1 MPKKDS
7 TTGEPIISETGN
19 WNVASDF
26 ARVKI
31 MNPQSKCE
39 YYEDI
44 ATFGYDTIIEEL
56 MNYSIPNDLVKFT
69 GLKRLVR
76 ELIKLCK
83 NTRFAMKRE
92 NTKGELDDYEKA
104 LKQIKTILPSLIN
117 IKRDHV
123 NKTEELV
130 IISEKYNKVLEI
142 VLEIKASINIP
153 LNKNHLIFTDREEFD
168 PNVYKKL
175 MKIRMQERG

>member
-7 TTGEPIISETGN
+7 TTGEQIISETGN

-44 ATFGYDTIIEEL
+44 AVFGYDTIIEEL
-56 MNYSIPNDLVKFT
+56 MNYSIPNDLVKYT

-83 NTRFAMKRE
+83 NTRFAMKRP
-92 NTKGELDDYEKA
+92 NTKDELDKYEKA
-104 LKQIKTILPSLIN
+104 LKQIKKILPSLIN

-168 PNVYKKL
+168 PNAYKKL
-175 MKIRMQERG
+175 MKLRMQERG

>member
-1 MPKKDS
+1 MPQKDS
-7 TTGEPIISETGN
+7 TTGEKIISETGN

-31 MNPQSKCE
+31 MTPQSKCE

-44 ATFGYDTIIEEL
+44 AIFGSDTIIEEL
-56 MNYSIPNDLVKFT
+56 MSYTIPNDLVRFT

-92 NTKGELDDYEKA
+92 GTKDELDEYEK
-104 LKQIKTILPSLIN
+104 SLIK
-117 IKRDHV
+117 IKKVLPLLFFMRRDNV
-123 NKTEELV
+123 NRTEELE
-130 IISEKYNKVLEI
+130 IIPEKFNKVLEI

-153 LNKNHLIFTDREEFD
+153 LNKNHLIFTDKDEFD
-168 PNVYKKL
+168 PNAYKKL
-175 MKIRMQERG
+175 MKERMIGRG